1 MLMKNKIK
9 VNDQLIKT
17 LSSLAKLDFSAK
29 GVKKIKSEL
38 ETMIGFI
45 DVIAKVDTDGINPLT
60 YMSTEVNVLRN
71 DKVKNKL
78 SQKNALKNAPQKD
91 SDYFKIPTVL
101 KK

>member
-1 MLMKNKIK
+1 MKKEIN

-17 LSSLAKLDFSAK
+17 LSSLAKLDFSAE

-38 ETMIGFI
+38 ETMIGFV
-45 DVIAKVDTDGINPLT
+45 DVIAKVNTDGIEPLT
-60 YMSTEVNVLRN
+60 HMSTEVNVLRSDEVN
-71 DKVKNKL
+71 DKL
-78 SQKNALKNAPQKD
+78 LQKDALKNAPQKD